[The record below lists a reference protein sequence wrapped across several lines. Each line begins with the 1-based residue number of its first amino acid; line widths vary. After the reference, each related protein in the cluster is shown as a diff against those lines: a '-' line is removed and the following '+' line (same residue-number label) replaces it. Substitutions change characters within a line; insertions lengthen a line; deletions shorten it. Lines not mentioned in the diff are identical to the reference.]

1 MKNRKNFMNIQLF
14 AENDG
19 ENSTQSGN
27 ETQNGATNSQTEQP
41 KMVAKDLFDKT
52 SSELADYKKK
62 SKELENKIKELE
74 NKGKTDEQLTAEKL
88 AEQETKLKEA
98 TLKLNKAT
106 AVGILAEQKAKIGLD
121 DKKVVFDSIFDY
133 IVSDDETKTTE
144 NATYFAKLLQEVYQ
158 KGCMDSSN
166 NRFNNV
172 AKDTNVQGSSQNSS
186 DFKKFNERFN
196 STNGRVELK

>member
-14 AENDG
+14 AENNG

-62 SKELENKIKELE
+62 AKEFENRIKELE

-88 AEQETKLKEA
+88 AEKENALKE
-98 TLKLNKAT
+98 TLLKLNKAT
-106 AVGILAEQKAKIGLD
+106 AVGILAEQKSKIGLD

-133 IVSDDETKTTE
+133 IVSDDEAKTTE